1 MCVTVLTLIPM
12 VRWCIEEGF
21 RRWYSLHIAPPSAFR
36 TSHPGNQR
44 SRTRSDARDESDLRS
59 SVQYKVRKTQE
70 SWRLSLG
77 FVPVHKTN
85 TSWWIGRSATVLSV
99 ESFHNQD
106 QSEYNGL
113 VNLCTLGMWIYG
125 LHCARGSCKF
135 MQASPGKDDIS
146 IIIWSW
152 ELRSSRLV
160 ILIVTLHNLRL

>member
-36 TSHPGNQR
+36 TSHHGIQR

-99 ESFHNQD
+99 EFFQDRD
-106 QSEYNGL
+106 QSENNGL
-113 VNLCTLGMWIYG
+113 VDWCTFGMWIYG
-125 LHCARGSCKF
+125 LRCARGSCKF
-135 MQASPGKDDIS
+135 MQASLGKDDMS
-146 IIIWSW
+146 IIIMKLENQIFNTGNTCRNTISIT
-152 ELRSSRLV
+152 V
-160 ILIVTLHNLRL
+160 